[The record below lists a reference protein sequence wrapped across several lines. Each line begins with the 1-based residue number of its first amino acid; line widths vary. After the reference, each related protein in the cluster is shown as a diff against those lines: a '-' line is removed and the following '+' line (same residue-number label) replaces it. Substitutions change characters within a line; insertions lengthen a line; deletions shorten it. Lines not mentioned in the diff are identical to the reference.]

1 MCVCVCR
8 KGRFSIGGGTIAG
21 HLPFAVDGQTACA
34 AGRTGLHIVV
44 VDVVVVSAII
54 VTVIYIKV
62 AVVVVVN
69 VM

>member
-1 MCVCVCR
+1 MCVSEGSV
-8 KGRFSIGGGTIAG
+8 FYWWGTIAG

-44 VDVVVVSAII
+44 VDVVVSAII
-54 VTVIYIKV
+54 VTVMQRVVYIKV
-62 AVVVVVN
+62 AVVVVK